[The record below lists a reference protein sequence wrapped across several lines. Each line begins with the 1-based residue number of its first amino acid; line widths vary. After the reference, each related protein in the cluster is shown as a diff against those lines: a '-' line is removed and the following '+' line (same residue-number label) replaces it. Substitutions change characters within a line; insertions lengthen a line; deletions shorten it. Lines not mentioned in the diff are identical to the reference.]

1 MKSEDWP
8 WQYSFPPFFTV
19 QPNLHT
25 RSLQVSAWT
34 SLVLKY
40 HRLSNQYLL
49 DVQEAKS
56 SLFTNPSIERTLP
69 EEGIT
74 LVMSA
79 LVSSKNAE
87 PIDKHRT
94 RYYIYWH
101 TLEEWAAIL
110 GSWATDTGHSGSVC
124 TLYELINTP
133 NQEFTGMHQDVL
145 IKVIKVLEAKN
156 EAELILMEDNNGVKF
171 F

>member
-19 QPNLHT
+19 QPNLRT
-25 RSLQVSAWT
+25 RSLQISAWT
-34 SLVLKY
+34 ALVLKY
-40 HRLSNQYLL
+40 HRINNQYIL
-49 DVQEAKS
+49 DIQEAKRN
-56 SLFTNPSIERTLP
+56 LFSNQSIERTLT
-69 EEGIT
+69 EDGIN
-74 LVMSA
+74 LVMSS

-87 PIDKHRT
+87 PIDKQKT

-110 GSWATDTGHSGSVC
+110 STWATDTGHSGSVC
-124 TLYELINTP
+124 TLYELINAS

-145 IKVIKVLEAKN
+145 LKVLKVLEGKN
-156 EAELILMEDNNGVKF
+156 EAEIITLDDSYGVKF